1 MILRYCSNLSSSCCS
16 LLWNTIN
23 DEKNTPLYLHFFI
36 SFFSMLKNP
45 TLFRHFLCKSCSI
58 SLSFITQFF
67 AIQDP
72 SVTDTR
78 EMSKAK
84 RPRQSADFNPPLLRN
99 YTPQCTGVVE
109 EEMHFAGTFS
119 WAYCVDKSSWVQ
131 IWLPRPLGHP
141 KSSKYSLAWVL
152 GGWYRKWFSG
162 PNLVREVL
170 LSHPFHNAS

>member
-1 MILRYCSNLSSSCCS
+1 MMKKTPTILSTLFNL
-16 LLWNTIN
+16 
-23 DEKNTPLYLHFFI
+23 FFP
-36 SFFSMLKNP
+36 MLKNP
-45 TLFRHFLCKSCSI
+45 TLFSHFLCKSCSI

-84 RPRQSADFNPPLLRN
+84 RPRQLADFNPPLPRN
-99 YTPQCTGVVE
+99 YTPQCTGVAE

-119 WAYCVDKSSWVQ
+119 WAYCVDKSNWVW
-131 IWLPRPLGHP
+131 ISLLRPLGHP
-141 KSSKYSLAWVL
+141 KSSKYSLARVL
-152 GGWYRKWFSG
+152 WGSYRKWFSG
-162 PNLVREVL
+162 PNLMREVL

>member
-1 MILRYCSNLSSSCCS
+1 MKYYKWWKKHPTILSTLFH
-16 LLWNTIN
+16 L
-23 DEKNTPLYLHFFI
+23 
-36 SFFSMLKNP
+36 FFSMLKNP
-45 TLFRHFLCKSCSI
+45 TLFRHFSCKSCSI

-99 YTPQCTGVVE
+99 YIPQCTGVVE

-119 WAYCVDKSSWVQ
+119 WAYCVDKSSRVQ

-141 KSSKYSLAWVL
+141 KSSKYSLARVL
-152 GGWYRKWFSG
+152 WGSYRKWFSG

-170 LSHPFHNAS
+170 LSCPFHNAS